1 MRWMTFPLLA
11 APGVLLGVVGATHPP
26 GLNPETAQH
35 WYLMHVAGVLV
46 FPLVGVAL
54 AWLVRGRRDLLAV
67 GVVLSAYVYATFYTA
82 LDVISGI
89 GNGYVTDQ
97 LGADAVPRPAA
108 ISLAFRIGTMLG
120 DVGAWSLF
128 LGAVLLTIDMVRRQ
142 AVGVSVVLPAV
153 LLLLGSWFLR
163 DEHIFWPWGVLSCF
177 AIGLGT
183 GWLGILGRS
192 ASERGTGVATA
203 RSAGPV

>member
-1 MRWMTFPLLA
+1 MRWRTFALLA
-11 APGVLLGVVGATHPP
+11 APGVLLGVVGSTHPR
-26 GLNPETAQH
+26 GLNPDSAQH
-35 WYLMHVAGVLV
+35 WFLMHLAGVVV

-67 GVVLSAYVYATFYTA
+67 GVLLSAYVYATFYTA

-97 LGADAVPRPAA
+97 LGSDAVPRPAA
-108 ISLAFRIGTMLG
+108 ISQAFRIGTRLG
-120 DVGAWSLF
+120 DVGAWAL
-128 LGAVLLTIDMVRRQ
+128 LVAAALLTIDVIRRRGLADS
-142 AVGVSVVLPAV
+142 AVPATV

-183 GWLGILGRS
+183 GWLGLLDRS
-192 ASERGTGVATA
+192 TSELATDPVTVPSPGAS
-203 RSAGPV
+203 